1 MDAARS
7 VHTNLAGVGT
17 DALFPHPPLDAE
29 THNILPLEGYK
40 GDALSMGIMSIT
52 VIGTEV
58 YLHTTR
64 NNA

>member
-7 VHTNLAGVGT
+7 VHTNMAGLGT

-52 VIGTEV
+52 VIGGQRSAHHQE
-58 YLHTTR
+58 
-64 NNA
+64 

>member
-1 MDAARS
+1 M
-7 VHTNLAGVGT
+7 AGLGT

-52 VIGTEV
+52 VIGGQRSAHHQE
-58 YLHTTR
+58 
-64 NNA
+64 